1 MVRFKMSFVKCPF
14 NSLYHCGDAAFDA
27 ADGVFLK
34 SQPFGDLAVA
44 QAFNR

>member
-1 MVRFKMSFVKCPF
+1 MVRFKMSFVKGAF
-14 NSLYHCGDAAFDA
+14 DSLYHCRDAAFDA

-44 QAFNR
+44 